1 MPASLEVEFNRALR
15 SPGFLVL
22 VAGVEEH
29 TDRSRRLRL
38 AVTTSNPLTGVL
50 EEGAEALFAGA
61 R

>member
-29 TDRSRRLRL
+29 TDRSRRLPL
-38 AVTTSNPLTGVL
+38 AVTTSIP
-50 EEGAEALFAGA
+50 
-61 R
+61 